1 MISFLNFSLYDYIQ
15 VFFPRLNQNFIVNY
29 VKKMLHVILHSTF
42 CNKFNLNAIH
52 EEIFA
57 KYFNYESNFSL

>member
-1 MISFLNFSLYDYIQ
+1 MSFKNFCLCDYIQ

-29 VKKMLHVILHSTF
+29 VEKMLHVILYGTF

-52 EEIFA
+52 VEIFA
-57 KYFNYESNFSL
+57 KYFNYEGNFSL